1 MPFVAECPYCRVG
14 KVRVPDG
21 AVGWS
26 VPCPNPDCGSY
37 FTVAPPPKHPTT
49 SPRVVA
55 EGESKPVPTTAS
67 VSPATL
73 ETPTPSVPVNQPSA
87 STAVEEPRGLEPTV
101 EETDSEGDESKSWV
115 APPSELRPII
125 AAPWK
130 PTQRVHN
137 APAALALLFGAAAVL
152 AASVPGVYVASIP
165 LAGVGLLFSLAGIVY
180 AIGREKGMVLAV
192 IATAVNGVTLLMM
205 LVAPGLVNPHLVME
219 SEKPSFEL
227 PKLASVPTTGKGEG
241 RVLDDSEWTD
251 ASNAAI
257 QREDVWVKVSSAR
270 LERVG
275 LESQGR
281 RLLSDQRYLVIRVQL
296 ANNGVE
302 RVIEYKSWRGY
313 QSASGNARVVL
324 QDSAGRTIASAGF
337 PADTHLVGAVR
348 EARIFPDK
356 SLDDLLVFQPPV
368 GDYQHLDLILPG
380 QAVGVQGDFRFR
392 IPRSMVRGVP

>member
-37 FTVAPPPKHPTT
+37 FTVAPPPKQPTT
-49 SPRVVA
+49 SPRVVVD
-55 EGESKPVPTTAS
+55 GGSKLVNTSAS
-67 VSPATL
+67 LSPAAL
-73 ETPTPSVPVNQPSA
+73 ETAAPSVPVNQPSA
-87 STAVEEPRGLEPTV
+87 SSAVEEPQGLEPAV
-101 EETDSEGDESKSWV
+101 EETDSEAEESSSSV

-125 AAPWK
+125 ADPWK
-130 PTQRVHN
+130 PTRRVLN
-137 APAALALLFGAAAVL
+137 APAALALLCGAAAL
-152 AASVPGVYVASIP
+152 LTASLPGVYVASIP
-165 LAGVGLLFSLAGIVY
+165 LAGLGLLFSLGGIVY
-180 AIGREKGMVLAV
+180 AVGREKGMVLAV
-192 IATAVNGVTLLMM
+192 IATAVNGLTLLMM
-205 LVAPGLVNPHLVME
+205 LVAPGLVNPHLAME

-241 RVLDDSEWTD
+241 RILEEAEWTD

-257 QREDVWVKVSSAR
+257 QREDVWVKVASTR
-270 LERVG
+270 IERVG

-296 ANNGVE
+296 ANNGVA
-302 RVIEYKSWRGY
+302 RAIEYKSWREY
-313 QSASGNARVVL
+313 QNAPGPSRVVL
-324 QDSAGRTIASAGF
+324 QDSAGRTIAAAGF

-356 SLDDLLVFQPPV
+356 SFDDFLVFQLPA

-392 IPRSMVRGVP
+392 IPRSTVRGAP